1 MLGVFIGIATIVSLI
16 AISQGV
22 KNAIVAQF
30 DALGKDKMII
40 IPGSE
45 LISSIVSKAYFTE
58 DELNLIKR
66 TSGVKMAAGIIYA
79 TTAVK
84 HSGETKYTLVNGVP
98 ADSQESLNFFK
109 NMQNIE
115 ISSGRYVNVGERGK
129 AICGSM
135 FGNPDDLFHKPVKV
149 GDSLI
154 IGGKRFEVVGI
165 AEPVGNP
172 SDDSSVA
179 IPLEDAAE
187 IFNRKGQYD
196 MIIAEA
202 VSDSEVNNTAEE
214 IKKNIRKSR
223 HLKDGKED
231 FSVQTPQQ
239 ILEGFNSILSAV
251 QIVVLGIA
259 AISIIVGGIGIM
271 NTMYT
276 SVLERTRD
284 IGIMKAVG
292 AKNSD
297 ILAIFLIEAGML
309 GLIGGILGIGF
320 GFLISKAVEQV
331 ATIALK
337 TDLLK
342 PQFTISL
349 IIGSIVF
356 SIAVGVIS
364 GLLPARHAAKM
375 KVVESIRYRL

>member
-1 MLGVFIGIATIVSLI
+1 
-16 AISQGV
+16 
-22 KNAIVAQF
+22 
-30 DALGKDKMII
+30 
-40 IPGSE
+40 
-45 LISSIVSKAYFTE
+45 
-58 DELNLIKR
+58 
-66 TSGVKMAAGIIYA
+66 
-79 TTAVK
+79 
-84 HSGETKYTLVNGVP
+84 
-98 ADSQESLNFFK
+98 
-109 NMQNIE
+109 
-115 ISSGRYVNVGERGK
+115 
-129 AICGSM
+129 
-135 FGNPDDLFHKPVKV
+135 
-149 GDSLI
+149 
-154 IGGKRFEVVGI
+154 
-165 AEPVGNP
+165 
-172 SDDSSVA
+172 
-179 IPLEDAAE
+179 
-187 IFNRKGQYD
+187 
-196 MIIAEA
+196 
-202 VSDSEVNNTAEE
+202 
-214 IKKNIRKSR
+214 
-223 HLKDGKED
+223 
-231 FSVQTPQQ
+231 
-239 ILEGFNSILSAV
+239 
-251 QIVVLGIA
+251 
-259 AISIIVGGIGIM
+259 
-271 NTMYT
+271 MYT